1 VQAMIKQDN
10 IVIEKYGLVF
20 GDKNI
25 SMSVYKILMDIYKMM
40 GKTLEEAS
48 NFTTRHG
55 LGVLLGISV
64 ITIAVLSFAFVLLFA
79 VVQIVFSIAAVAI
92 AVF

>member
-1 VQAMIKQDN
+1 MIKQDN

-20 GDKNI
+20 GGKNV

-40 GKTLEEAS
+40 GNILGEAS
-48 NFTTRHG
+48 KFSIRHG
-55 LGVLLGISV
+55 IGVLLGISV
-64 ITIAVLSFAFVLLFA
+64 ITIAVLFFAFVLLFA

>member
-1 VQAMIKQDN
+1 
-10 IVIEKYGLVF
+10 
-20 GDKNI
+20 
-25 SMSVYKILMDIYKMM
+25 MM

-48 NFTTRHG
+48 KFTTRHG

>member
-1 VQAMIKQDN
+1 MIKQDK

-40 GKTLEEAS
+40 GKTLEEA
-48 NFTTRHG
+48 NKFITRHG